1 MLVKVIRGKGA
12 RSLSSSSDPLLCLL
26 LLERHVVSMLMQFCM
41 AQAVPGEGLKLTCS
55 WPHSHTGCWEKRGG
69 LVNIHASPT
78 ALTRAPRQCCQDSLP
93 EEVKG
98 VFILILLASSE
109 ILLVIKLWTF
119 VDFQN
124 RGRNELGKFHML
136 AVAGLLMGVME
147 RHSI

>member
-1 MLVKVIRGKGA
+1 MSSALREACGLHANAILHGTGSSWGGPEA
-12 RSLSSSSDPLLCLL
+12 DLQLASLPHWVL
-26 LLERHVVSMLMQFCM
+26 
-41 AQAVPGEGLKLTCS
+41 GEK
-55 WPHSHTGCWEKRGG
+55 GG